1 MIPLAHPLAHPQPHP
16 PTTAAASAPPS
27 AIQSQPSYDPTLLP
41 NKPPHQSVILWLSER
56 IVKWKF
62 IARFLGLEEF
72 EIDRIVE
79 ENPRDIKEQCYLM
92 FRKWEQQMPDKY
104 SYQTLG
110 KVLLDSE
117 KNKRLFADFAKE
129 VSKAKEKE

>member
-1 MIPLAHPLAHPQPHP
+1 MAYPQPHP
-16 PTTAAASAPPS
+16 PTATATSAPPP

-41 NKPPHQSVILWLSER
+41 NKPPRRSVILWLSEK

-62 IARFLGLEEF
+62 IARFLGLEDF

-79 ENPRDIKEQCYLM
+79 ENPRDVKEQCYQM
-92 FRKWEQQMPDKY
+92 FCKWEQQMPHKY

-117 KNKRLFADFAKE
+117 KNKRLFADFVKE
-129 VSKAKEKE
+129 VNKAEANE